1 MFRSRGR
8 TTIVYG
14 TMMMSIEGELDYELK
29 LKNWGKEECEVVFE
43 PPRLPS
49 SEIIARMIERDKMH
63 KVKGLK
69 SFVDW

>member
-1 MFRSRGR
+1 
-8 TTIVYG
+8 
-14 TMMMSIEGELDYELK
+14 LDYELK